1 MLKDP
6 YGQCQSMEEKLMPD
20 AQNGERS
27 ILVVGGGMSGL
38 STALEAAEAGFQ
50 VYVVERE
57 PYLGGRVSR
66 MNKYFPKLCPPNCG
80 LEINFRRIKNNP
92 LIRFFTMT
100 EVEKI
105 EGEAGNFDI
114 TLKSSPRY
122 VNEKCTGCGACAEAA
137 TTEIPNGFN
146 YGLDT
151 VKAAYLPHEFAF
163 PMRYVLAPEV
173 LGTEEAD
180 KIKAACQYGAIDL
193 EMQPTS
199 FDLKVGAIVWAAGWE
214 PYDAGKIAYYGFGK
228 HKNVISNVMM
238 ERLAAHNGP
247 TGGKIVRL
255 SDNSEV
261 QKIAFVQCAGSRDEN
276 HLPYCS
282 GVCCLASLKQATYL
296 LEQNPEAKATIFYID
311 IRALG
316 KFEEFFTKVQADERV
331 TLIKGKA
338 GEITED
344 PQTGLVT
351 VQVED
356 QTTGKILKD
365 EFDLVVLAT
374 GMVPGTASS
383 KVPADVAYDE
393 HGFILGDQAVGGIF
407 GAGCVR
413 RPVDVA
419 TSVQDATAAAL
430 KAIQA
435 TFRR

>member
-1 MLKDP
+1 M
-6 YGQCQSMEEKLMPD
+6 
-20 AQNGERS
+20 AQGENRERS

-38 STALEAAEAGFQ
+38 SAALEAAEAGFQ
-50 VYVVERE
+50 VYLVERE

-80 LEINFRRIKNNP
+80 LEINFRRIRNNP

-105 EGEAGNFDI
+105 AGEAGNFDI

-122 VNEKCTGCGACAEAA
+122 VNDKCTGCGVCAEAA
-137 TTEIPNGFN
+137 TTHIANPFN

-173 LGTEEAD
+173 IGSEEAAA
-180 KIKAACQYGAIDL
+180 IKAACPYDAIDL
-193 EMQPTS
+193 DMQPST
-199 FDLKVGAIVWAAGWE
+199 FDLKVGAVIWATGWE

-228 HKNVISNVMM
+228 YKNVISNVMM
-238 ERLAAHNGP
+238 ERLAAYNGP
-247 TGGKIVRL
+247 TNGKIVRL
-255 SDNSEV
+255 SDNRQAGRV
-261 QKIAFVQCAGSRDEN
+261 AFVQCAGSRDEN
-276 HLPYCS
+276 HLAYCS

-296 LEQNPEAKATIFYID
+296 LEQNPEARATIFYID

-316 KFEEFFTKVQADERV
+316 KYEDFFTKVQADERV

-344 PQTGLVT
+344 SATGMVT

-356 QTTGKILKD
+356 QSSGKILKD
-365 EFDLVVLAT
+365 QFDLVVLAT
-374 GMVPGTASS
+374 GMVSASATD
-383 KVPADVAYDE
+383 KVPAEVACDE
-393 HGFILGDQAVGGIF
+393 HGFMLSEQPMGGII
-407 GAGCVR
+407 GAGCVKK
-413 RPVDVA
+413 PVDVA